1 MEQGLLINKDEI
13 VHSIF
18 ALIVLNSTLTFPLKP
33 VVLPLEEFAITH
45 CKLER
50 NARRI
55 HKDNT
60 DKNDRVGVRNSS
72 FSSFVV
78 CLRKETP
85 HIWYTFS
92 IQYALQKIT
101 FIVEAIK

>member
-18 ALIVLNSTLTFPLKP
+18 ALIVLNSTITFPLKP

-55 HKDNT
+55 H
-60 DKNDRVGVRNSS
+60 DKR
-72 FSSFVV
+72 
-78 CLRKETP
+78 
-85 HIWYTFS
+85 
-92 IQYALQKIT
+92 
-101 FIVEAIK
+101 